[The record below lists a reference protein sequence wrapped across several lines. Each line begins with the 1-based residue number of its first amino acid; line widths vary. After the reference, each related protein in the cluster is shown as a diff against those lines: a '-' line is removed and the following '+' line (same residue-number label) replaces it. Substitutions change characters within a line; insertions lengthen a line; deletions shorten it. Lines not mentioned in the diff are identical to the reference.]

1 MKSKRKTWFPRIP
14 DQEFK
19 QRMEKFKAKMAEQKI
34 DLAVVYS
41 SNYIEPSAVRYLSD
55 YYPVNENAAL
65 VIPLETEPIL
75 CSGQASHIWSRHTSR
90 IKNIRVMPEVGEVSG
105 VEYDVDISDFESL
118 FRELKGKLSIKR
130 IGWVGEFTFP
140 YLIYE
145 KARRVFPDAKILNI
159 DKAIYDMRMIKSE
172 NELDCMRKAG
182 EIITESF
189 EYAVGRIKPSVTELD
204 IQADLEAKM
213 LRLGAE
219 DHCLSWAPEVG
230 SGTTNSNLCV
240 NRNTLKKIEEG
251 EIIDVNAGALY
262 EGYNAVICTPVVVG
276 KIPEKMKEAIRV
288 GWEAEEL
295 VAKALRP
302 GVSSK
307 QLVKIYGDFL
317 TKKGYRQYSPYGA
330 VHSIGMLECEAPF
343 FSAKRDVYLYENSTV
358 AIDVYFAE
366 MSWGSFRIE
375 DTFIVKESGPE
386 KITSF
391 NEEHL
396 KMFL

>member
-1 MKSKRKTWFPRIP
+1 MET
-14 DQEFK
+14 FK
-19 QRMEKFKAKMAEQKI
+19 KKMADQQI
-34 DLAVVYS
+34 DLAIVYS
-41 SNYIEPSAVRYLSD
+41 SNYIEPSSVRYLSD

-65 VIPLETEPIL
+65 VVPLEDEPIL
-75 CSGQASHIWSRHTSR
+75 CSGQASHIWSQHTSR
-90 IKNIRVMPEVGEVSG
+90 VKNIRILPEVGEVAG
-105 VEYDVDISDFESL
+105 VEYDVDTSDFESL
-118 FRELKGKLSIKR
+118 FKELKGKHHIRR
-130 IGWVGEFTFP
+130 IGWIGEFTFP

-145 KARRVFPDAKILNI
+145 KILRVFPDVEILNI
-159 DKAIYDMRMIKSE
+159 DKMIYDMRMIKSE
-172 NELDCMRKAG
+172 NELACMRKAG
-182 EIITESF
+182 EIITQSF
-189 EYAVGRIKPSVTELD
+189 EYAVGRIKAGVSELD
-204 IQADLEAKM
+204 IQADLESQM

-230 SGTTNSNLCV
+230 SGITNSNLCV
-240 NRNTLKKIEEG
+240 NRNTRKKIEES

-276 KIPEKMKEAIRV
+276 KIPGEIKKAIRV

-295 VAKALRP
+295 IAKALKP
-302 GVSSK
+302 DVSSK
-307 QLVKIYGDFL
+307 QLVKIYSDFL
-317 TKKGYRQYSPYGA
+317 AEKGYRQYSPYGA

-366 MSWGSFRIE
+366 MPWGSFRIE
-375 DTFIVKESGPE
+375 DTYIVKAE
-386 KITSF
+386 KITAF